1 MIEWGIFHQIF
12 STAIDLVYLFLVLG
26 TVIVIVM
33 DNRNPVKTLAWLL
46 VLIFVPLLGLVLYFF
61 FGRKDRKARL
71 ISRSRYT
78 RLTRHPMEEFQAQKA
93 FKYPQE
99 QYQLMY
105 FFYNINHALSFA
117 DNQIEIYTDGESML
131 LSLLKEI
138 NKAKH
143 HIHVE
148 FFKFE
153 DDPIGRLVRDALID
167 KAKQG
172 VEVRVIYDDV
182 GCWKVG
188 RDFFQVLLEGGVEV
202 RDFLKVRFPLFTSK
216 VNYRNHR
223 KVVVIDGRIGFTG
236 GMNLALRYVRGV
248 SWGVWRDTHV
258 KIVGKAV
265 YGLQTVFLTDWYA
278 MDRTLIT
285 SSEYFPE
292 ISSKG
297 NALIQIVTS
306 DPIGDWRN
314 IMQGLLMAITN
325 ARSYFYIQTPYF
337 LPTESIQMALK
348 TAALAGVDVRIMIP
362 RKADTILTHYASFS
376 YLDDIIRAG
385 IKVYFYEKGF
395 LHSKMMVSDDQ
406 LSTIGSTNM
415 DFRSLEYD
423 FEVNAFMYDK
433 QSALACKNIF
443 LKDLESSSLL
453 NSKMWERRSKRQKLV
468 ESILRLISPLL

>member
-1 MIEWGIFHQIF
+1 
-12 STAIDLVYLFLVLG
+12 
-26 TVIVIVM
+26 
-33 DNRNPVKTLAWLL
+33 
-46 VLIFVPLLGLVLYFF
+46 
-61 FGRKDRKARL
+61 
-71 ISRSRYT
+71 
-78 RLTRHPMEEFQAQKA
+78 
-93 FKYPQE
+93 
-99 QYQLMY
+99 
-105 FFYNINHALSFA
+105 
-117 DNQIEIYTDGESML
+117 
-131 LSLLKEI
+131 
-138 NKAKH
+138 
-143 HIHVE
+143 
-148 FFKFE
+148 
-153 DDPIGRLVRDALID
+153 
-167 KAKQG
+167 
-172 VEVRVIYDDV
+172 
-182 GCWKVG
+182 
-188 RDFFQVLLEGGVEV
+188 
-202 RDFLKVRFPLFTSK
+202 
-216 VNYRNHR
+216 
-223 KVVVIDGRIGFTG
+223 
-236 GMNLALRYVRGV
+236 
-248 SWGVWRDTHV
+248 
-258 KIVGKAV
+258 
-265 YGLQTVFLTDWYA
+265 VFLTDWYA